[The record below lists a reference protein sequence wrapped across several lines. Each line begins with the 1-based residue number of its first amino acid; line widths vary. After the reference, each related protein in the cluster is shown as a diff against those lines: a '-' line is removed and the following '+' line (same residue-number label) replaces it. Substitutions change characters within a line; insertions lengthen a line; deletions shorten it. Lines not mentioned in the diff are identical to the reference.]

1 MALECALRA
10 AGPDEAWTPFT
21 ACRPRRPRPS
31 AAGDFRAGRGAS
43 RTAGSGR
50 GPPASAVAVEVPPS
64 ALRPWDPPAPH
75 APDSPAARSVR
86 RPLRSR
92 LATWAL
98 EIPSRLAVARLDM
111 GAAPCPPARRPR
123 TRRCEE
129 GRTPRQP
136 AKRCTSRRR
145 RRSEAARARRC
156 ARTRAAARTRARL
169 SLARALGELP
179 DPAAG
184 PEPEAAPLFDP
195 RPPPAPPAARCAP
208 TLGARTEEVDGTA
221 PFASLGTLEPVGTLG
236 TDGTETL
243 GTEGVETLGTE
254 GVGTDGTLTDSDL
267 GAESRGAVLPSGR
280 PPNASAPAT
289 TRAAIDTAA
298 ATSGLRAVLGIRS
311 LPAGVRRPLADGSPA
326 QDLFPGPARFNR
338 AAGRSGRAA
347 EAVVEDRNPRTNHVG
362 RWESVLEVEGVGSGA
377 MSSQVVDSALGVGD
391 RRDLTGGDPPQREV
405 GLGEPGE
412 PLPPTAHHIQ
422 VTAHVHE
429 VPQRLRALPD
439 RQVDDHPV
447 VVERAHGGRVSVLGL
462 EPPDNPGA
470 PVRQRVHGVEECH
483 ELVELGRVERGA
495 RQRDVHLREVIAGL
509 AHLALENWRV

>member
-21 ACRPRRPRPS
+21 ACRARWPRPS

-43 RTAGSGR
+43 RTAGSSR
-50 GPPASAVAVEVPPS
+50 GPPASAVAVAVPPS
-64 ALRPWDPPAPH
+64 VLPPWDPPAPH
-75 APDSPAARSVR
+75 APDSPAARRVR

-221 PFASLGTLEPVGTLG
+221 PFASLGTLEPDGTLG

-267 GAESRGAVLPSGR
+267 GAESRGAGDHRTPRLPRPPGPLSIRPPRQAACVQCWASDPFLLASAGPSPTDPLLRTYSRGR
-280 PPNASAPAT
+280 PGSIGRPAGQAGQPRRSSRIGTPAPT
-289 TRAAIDTAA
+289 
-298 ATSGLRAVLGIRS
+298 TSG
-311 LPAGVRRPLADGSPA
+311 AG
-326 QDLFPGPARFNR
+326 NR
-338 AAGRSGRAA
+338 CLKSKA
-347 EAVVEDRNPRTNHVG
+347 
-362 RWESVLEVEGVGSGA
+362 
-377 MSSQVVDSALGVGD
+377 
-391 RRDLTGGDPPQREV
+391 
-405 GLGEPGE
+405 
-412 PLPPTAHHIQ
+412 
-422 VTAHVHE
+422 
-429 VPQRLRALPD
+429 
-439 RQVDDHPV
+439 
-447 VVERAHGGRVSVLGL
+447 
-462 EPPDNPGA
+462 
-470 PVRQRVHGVEECH
+470 
-483 ELVELGRVERGA
+483 
-495 RQRDVHLREVIAGL
+495 
-509 AHLALENWRV
+509 